1 MKLLVHGTGVMG
13 RLCVEYALQKGWD
26 VVSQDEF
33 STEKG
38 DVILSFSHFSRM
50 ESVLTYANTH
60 KIPIMIATTGWGNEI
75 SSLIDQFSQN
85 IAILPASNTS
95 LGVNTLHA
103 VLQYITPLLSKN
115 FDIEIIEKH
124 HNKKVD
130 APSGT
135 ANSLAK
141 TIVNSSSKELEIIH
155 GRSGSDAKRSSNQL
169 GIHAVRGGTVVGEHT
184 IAFYGEDEIIEI
196 SHTALSKK
204 VFVQGA
210 LTASEF
216 LIGKPAGLY
225 NMEMIFNQ

>member
-13 RLCVEYALQKGWD
+13 QLCCESARQKGWEVASAD
-26 VVSQDEF
+26 DF
-33 STEKG
+33 TTEKG

-50 ESVLTYANTH
+50 ESVLSYAHAH
-60 KIPIMIATTGWGNEI
+60 KTPIMIATTGWGDDI
-75 SSLIDQFSQN
+75 STLINKFSQD

-103 VLQYITPLLSKN
+103 VLQHITPLLSKN
-115 FDIEIIEKH
+115 FDIEIVEKH

-135 ANSLAK
+135 ANSLAQ
-141 TIVNSSSKELEIIH
+141 TIVSSASKKLEVVH
-155 GRSGSDAKRSSNQL
+155 GRSGSDAKRASHEL
-169 GIHAVRGGTVVGEHT
+169 GVHAVRGGTVVGEHT
-184 IAFYGEDEIIEI
+184 VSFYGDDEIIEI

-210 LTASEF
+210 LAAAEF
-216 LIGKPAGLY
+216 LVGKPAGLY
-225 NMEMIFNQ
+225 NMGMIFNQ